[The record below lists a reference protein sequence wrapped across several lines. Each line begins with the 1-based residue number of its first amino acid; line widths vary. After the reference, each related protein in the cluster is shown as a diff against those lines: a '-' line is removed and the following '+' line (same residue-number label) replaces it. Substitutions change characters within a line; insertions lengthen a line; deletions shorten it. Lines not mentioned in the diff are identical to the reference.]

1 MKENNPLSPH
11 IQIYNW
17 HISSLI
23 SISHRITGIINIILI
38 TLICLWTA
46 LLLLGDINYELI
58 QKFFETFF
66 GKFLIMG
73 TVWSFSFQILSEIRH
88 LFWDLGLG
96 FELKTSN
103 ITGLL
108 VIFGS
113 FVLTILIFTLGSSV
127 ILMPLM
133 LWFLFNL
140 VSYYD
145 KSYDEV
151 LLFFTSQP
159 TKFLFS
165 LFIIFAYFYSSL
177 SISEVFEDYIESE
190 KLKYVAN
197 RLLYLFA
204 IIIPIST
211 LLLLFKLSL

>member
-1 MKENNPLSPH
+1 M
-11 IQIYNW
+11 
-17 HISSLI
+17 
-23 SISHRITGIINIILI
+23 INATKKWL
-38 TLICLWTA
+38 
-46 LLLLGDINYELI
+46 
-58 QKFFETFF
+58 
-66 GKFLIMG
+66 FLKI
-73 TVWSFSFQILSEIRH
+73 
-88 LFWDLGLG
+88 
-96 FELKTSN
+96 
-103 ITGLL
+103 
-108 VIFGS
+108 
-113 FVLTILIFTLGSSV
+113 SSV

>member
-1 MKENNPLSPH
+1 
-11 IQIYNW
+11 
-17 HISSLI
+17 
-23 SISHRITGIINIILI
+23 
-38 TLICLWTA
+38 
-46 LLLLGDINYELI
+46 
-58 QKFFETFF
+58 
-66 GKFLIMG
+66 
-73 TVWSFSFQILSEIRH
+73 
-88 LFWDLGLG
+88 
-96 FELKTSN
+96 
-103 ITGLL
+103 
-108 VIFGS
+108 
-113 FVLTILIFTLGSSV
+113 
-127 ILMPLM
+127 MPLM

-165 LFIIFAYFYSSL
+165 LFIIFAYFYSAL

-204 IIIPIST
+204 IIMPIST